1 MHLWYKSI
9 LNFIINTQ
17 NIRISR
23 IFSVA
28 FVEPLLVTNT
38 VVRNEHP
45 DENAE
50 VYYPESFP
58 AKIIGLVLWWVI
70 VLKPQ
75 KHYSMFLRGY
85 ILFCWNTL

>member
-23 IFSVA
+23 IFFSVA

-50 VYYPESFP
+50 VYNPESFP
-58 AKIIGLVLWWVI
+58 AKTIGLVLWWVI
-70 VLKPQ
+70 VLEPQ
-75 KHYSMFLRGY
+75 KH
-85 ILFCWNTL
+85 